1 MSIFSKTYSGVLIL
15 LLFVNIFVLELFEFN
30 ILGITFLLFCL
41 FLCILRLK
49 GGPKNEQPQNNFQTV
64 INKIRKNV
72 GWKKI
77 LLTTAISIV
86 IALAAFILT
95 IVIALGGTPIDI
107 WLINLSFIGL
117 FGVAVFAYR
126 VLRTNTSIIKTF
138 LVLFI
143 SVFTFEHLH
152 VSKALW
158 PNENEKVFGL
168 SQRKYNKIHSGGW
181 DWGEDWYRVN
191 VTKEELPQVLN
202 HFNRY
207 RHGKEPYLTRDTIK
221 VIPFNSIIGLN
232 AVEPHDEIEVP
243 CLHWYH
249 RTSYDY
255 FPQIPLHIFYEEN
268 SETLL
273 VTEVTEF

>member
-1 MSIFSKTYSGVLIL
+1 MSIFSKTYSGVIIL
-15 LLFVNIFVLELFEFN
+15 LLFINVIVLELFEFN

-41 FLCILRLK
+41 FLCILLLK
-49 GGPKNEQPQNNFQTV
+49 GGPKNEQPQNNFPSV
-64 INKIRKNV
+64 LKKIRKNV
-72 GWKKI
+72 GWKKN
-77 LLTTAISIV
+77 LLTTTISIAL
-86 IALAAFILT
+86 ALAAFIIT
-95 IVIALGGTPIDI
+95 IAIALRGAPIDI

-117 FGVAVFAYR
+117 FGMAMLAYR
-126 VLRTNTSIIKTF
+126 LLRTNTTIIQAL
-138 LVLFI
+138 LVLCI
-143 SVFTFEHLH
+143 SVLTFEHLH

-158 PNENEKVFGL
+158 SNKNEKVFGL
-168 SQRKYNKIHSGGW
+168 SQREYNKIHSGGW

-191 VTKEELPQVLN
+191 VTKEELPQVLK
-202 HFNRY
+202 HFNRSRY
-207 RHGKEPYLTRDTIK
+207 GKEPYLTRDTIK

-249 RTSYDY
+249 RTSYDH
-255 FPQIPLHIFYEEN
+255 FPQIPLHIYYEEN